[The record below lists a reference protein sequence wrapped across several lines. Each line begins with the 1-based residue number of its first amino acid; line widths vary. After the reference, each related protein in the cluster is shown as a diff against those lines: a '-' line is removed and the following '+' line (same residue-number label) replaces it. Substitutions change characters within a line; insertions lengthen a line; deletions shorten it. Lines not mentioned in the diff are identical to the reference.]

1 MADRMT
7 REQRHGC
14 MSRIRSSNTKPEMLL
29 RKGLFSCGFR
39 YRKNVK
45 SLPGSP
51 DIVLPKYRT
60 VIFVNG
66 CFWHGHAGC
75 RYYTV
80 PKSNTSFWEK
90 KIRGNIERDRKD
102 IALLEAMSW
111 NVITVWECE
120 LKPQSLEE
128 IILRVSDILARNRE
142 SWIRNCEERRQRKI
156 RAENDLKERKAA
168 EKEIARLL
176 DVPDRIV
183 RLSRKDR
190 DSF

>member
-1 MADRMT
+1 
-7 REQRHGC
+7 

>member
-1 MADRMT
+1 MADKMT

-14 MSRIRSSNTKPEMLL
+14 MSRIRSSDTKPEMLL
-29 RKGLFSCGFR
+29 RKGLFSCGSR

-80 PKSNTSFWEK
+80 PKTNTTFGEE

-102 IALLEAMSW
+102 IALLDAMSW

-120 LKPQSLEE
+120 LKPQNLEE
-128 IILRVSDILARNRE
+128 TILRVSDILVRNRE
-142 SWIRNCEERRQRKI
+142 SWIRNCEKRRQMKI
-156 RAENDLKERKAA
+156 RAENDLRERKAA
-168 EKEIARLL
+168 EKGLP
-176 DVPDRIV
+176 VCSMSPTG
-183 RLSRKDR
+183 
-190 DSF
+190 